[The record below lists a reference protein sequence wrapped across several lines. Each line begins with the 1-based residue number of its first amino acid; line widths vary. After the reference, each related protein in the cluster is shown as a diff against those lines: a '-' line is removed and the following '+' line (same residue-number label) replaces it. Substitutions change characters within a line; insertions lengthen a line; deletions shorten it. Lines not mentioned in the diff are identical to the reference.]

1 MAVGTMTK
9 RVRMLET
16 IAGDQRGP
24 TRLVM
29 DDLTAEERGRVAVL
43 LADRE
48 AGCWANVTELATPDL
63 RILSRIRV
71 VPLDGGLGHH
81 TDDDLPPVTSIKFE
95 APEMK
100 P

>member
-29 DDLTAEERGRVAVL
+29 DNLTADERARVGVL
-43 LADRE
+43 LAERE
-48 AGCWANVTELATPDL
+48 AGCWASVTELATPDL
-63 RILSRIRV
+63 RILSGIRF
-71 VPLDGGLGHH
+71 VPLGSGVEDQ
-81 TDDDLPPVTSIKFE
+81 TDDDLLGASTKFE
-95 APEMK
+95 APGMK
-100 P
+100 S